1 MSLFVLLASIY
12 CCGGNKMVLSILCYK
27 KLQEM
32 FLQCL

>member
-1 MSLFVLLASIY
+1 
-12 CCGGNKMVLSILCYK
+12 MVLSILCYK